1 MNQGMYQGKTLSLA
15 QIENGFVELN
25 FDNQSGSVN
34 KFNQQTLAELR
45 EAVDRLKA
53 DADIKGL
60 LLTSSKS
67 VFVVG
72 ADITEF
78 KQMFSSSKEDFIQ
91 ASQVVNG
98 LFSEIEDL
106 PFPSV
111 AAINGFALGGGFEIC
126 LACDSRVI
134 SSKAAVGLPET
145 NLGILPGWGG
155 SVRLP
160 RLAGMFAGIHWIA
173 SGEQQKPQMALSAG
187 AVDAVVEPEELR
199 TESLKMLAELAD
211 GSRDY
216 QARRLQKTSPIELSE
231 AELQATAENFSA
243 AIIGKVGNY
252 FPAPLKA
259 VELITSAATL
269 GRDEAIK
276 LENEAFYEVS
286 RTPQARALV
295 GLFLSDQYIVKL
307 AKNRTRA
314 LAEKFTPIKA
324 PAVIGAGIMGGGIA
338 YQNAIKGLPVVMKD
352 INQDALDL
360 GIKEAN
366 KLLGKRVS
374 RGKLS
379 EEKAGQILSSITPT
393 LDDNAISQ
401 CDMVVEA
408 VVELEAVKKQVLPA
422 VELLVAD
429 NSFITSNTSTIS
441 INRLAESLQRP
452 ENFCGMHFF
461 NPVHAMPL
469 VEIIRGEKTSDETIA
484 AVSAYALALG
494 KKPIV
499 VNDCPGFLVNRVLFA
514 LLFGLEMMLAEGA
527 DFQQIDRVMEAWGLP
542 MGPAYLMDVVGIDT
556 IKHCYPVLTNGLPE
570 RFVKAENWPTD
581 LIFKADRLGQKNGLG
596 YYKYELNDKGKPA
609 KLVDP
614 DVIAMFESQF
624 GEAKMFDKQE
634 ITDRLMI
641 AMAMEMVHCLE
652 EGIVASPAEADMSLI
667 YGVGFPVFHGGICRW
682 MDEVGLQEV
691 CDRADKYNHLSELY
705 RPTEKLRQMAANG
718 ESFYS

>member
-1 MNQGMYQGKTLSLA
+1 MYQGKTLSLA

-25 FDNQSGSVN
+25 FNNQSGSVN

-45 EAVDRLKA
+45 EALDILKA
-53 DADIKGL
+53 STDTKGL
-60 LLTSSKS
+60 LLSSSKS

-78 KQMFSSSKEDFIQ
+78 KQMFAFSKEQFIQ
-91 ASQVVNG
+91 TSRIVNG

-106 PFPSV
+106 PYPSV

-126 LACDSRVI
+126 LACDCRVI

-145 NLGILPGWGG
+145 KLGILPGWGG

-160 RLAGMFAGIHWIA
+160 RLAGMFVGIHWIS
-173 SGEQQKPQMALSAG
+173 SGEQQKPKMALDAG
-187 AVDAVVEPEELR
+187 AVDALVEPEQLR
-199 TESLKMLAELAD
+199 DESLKMLAQLAD

-216 QARRLQKTSPIELSE
+216 QARRVQKISPIELSE
-231 AELQATAENFSA
+231 AELQAAGENFRA

-259 VELITSAATL
+259 VELICSSATL
-269 GRDEAIK
+269 PRDEAIQ
-276 LENEAFYEVS
+276 LENEAFYEVT

-307 AKNRTRA
+307 AKNRSRA
-314 LAEKFTPIKA
+314 LAETFTPVKA
-324 PAVIGAGIMGGGIA
+324 PSVIGAGIMGGGIA
-338 YQNAIKGLPVVMKD
+338 YQNAMKGLPVIMKD

-360 GIKEAN
+360 GIKEAS

-374 RGKLS
+374 RGRLS
-379 EEKAGQILSSITPT
+379 EEKAADILASITAT
-393 LDDNAISQ
+393 LDDAAIRSS
-401 CDMVVEA
+401 DMVVEA
-408 VVELEAVKKQVLPA
+408 VVELDGVKKQVLAA
-422 VELLVAD
+422 VESLVSSNA
-429 NSFITSNTSTIS
+429 FITSNTSTIS
-441 INRLAESLQRP
+441 INSLAKSLQRP

-469 VEIIRGEKTSDETIA
+469 VEIIRGENTSDECIA

-514 LLFGLEMMLAEGA
+514 LLFGLEIMLAEGA
-527 DFQQIDRVMEAWGLP
+527 DFQQVDKVMEAWGLP
-542 MGPAYLMDVVGIDT
+542 MGPAYLMDVIGIDT
-556 IKHCYPVLTNGLPE
+556 INHCYPVLTNGLPE
-570 RFVKAENWPTD
+570 RFVKGENWPTE
-581 LIFKADRLGQKNGLG
+581 LIFNADRLGQKNGLG

-609 KLVDP
+609 KLVDR

-624 GEAKMFDKQE
+624 GESKILDKQE
-634 ITDRLMI
+634 ITDRLML

-682 MDEVGLQEV
+682 MDETGLQEI
-691 CDRADKYNHLSELY
+691 CDRADRYTHLSELY
-705 RPTEKLRQMAANG
+705 RPTAKLREMAAKG
-718 ESFYS
+718 ETFYI

>member
-1 MNQGMYQGKTLSLA
+1 MYQGKTLSLA

-25 FDNQSGSVN
+25 FNNQTGSVN

-45 EAVDRLKA
+45 AAVDILKTC
-53 DADIKGL
+53 ADIRGL

-67 VFVVG
+67 VFIVG

-78 KQMFSSSKEDFIQ
+78 KQMFSASKEVFIQ
-91 ASQVVNG
+91 ASQTVNS

-106 PFPSV
+106 PYPSV

-126 LACDSRVI
+126 MACDSRVI
-134 SSKAAVGLPET
+134 SSQAAVGLPET

-173 SGEQQKPQMALSAG
+173 SGEQQKPKAALHAG
-187 AVDAVVEPEELR
+187 AVDAVVEPDELR
-199 TESLKMLAELAD
+199 AESLKMLAEMAD
-211 GSRDY
+211 GSREY
-216 QARRLQKTSPIELSE
+216 QSRRIQKTSPVSLSE
-231 AELQATAENFSA
+231 EELKAAAENFRA
-243 AIIGKVGNY
+243 AIVSKVGNY

-259 VELITSAATL
+259 VELISTSATL
-269 GRDEAIK
+269 ARDEAIR

-286 RTPQARALV
+286 QTSQARALV

-307 AKNRTRA
+307 AKNRSRA
-314 LAEKFTPIKA
+314 LADKFTPVKT

-338 YQNAIKGLPVVMKD
+338 YQNAVRGLPVVMKD

-360 GIKEAN
+360 GIKEAS

-374 RGKLS
+374 RGKIS
-379 EEKAGQILSSITPT
+379 EEKAAQILSSITPT
-393 LDDNAISQ
+393 LEDTHISSS
-401 CDMVVEA
+401 DMVVEA
-408 VVELEAVKKQVLPA
+408 VVELEAIKKQVLPA
-422 VELLVAD
+422 VESLVAD
-429 NSFITSNTSTIS
+429 TAFITSNTSTIS

-514 LLFGLEMMLAEGA
+514 LLFGLEIMLAEGA
-527 DFQQIDRVMEAWGLP
+527 DFQQIDKVMEGWGLP

-556 IKHCYPVLTNGLPE
+556 IKHCYPVLTEGLPE
-570 RFVKAENWPTD
+570 RFIKGENWPTD
-581 LIFKADRLGQKNGLG
+581 LIFKANRLGQKNGLG

-614 DVIAMFESQF
+614 DVIAMFEAQF
-624 GEAKMFDKQE
+624 GEAKMLDKQE
-634 ITDRLMI
+634 ITDRLML

-682 MDEVGLQEV
+682 MDETGLQEV
-691 CDRADKYNHLSELY
+691 CDRANRYTHLSELY

>member
-1 MNQGMYQGKTLSLA
+1 MYQGKTLSLA

-25 FDNQSGSVN
+25 FNNQTGSVN

-45 EAVDRLKA
+45 AAVDILKTS
-53 DADIKGL
+53 ADIRGL

-67 VFVVG
+67 VFIVG

-78 KQMFSSSKEDFIQ
+78 KQMFSASKEVFIQ
-91 ASQVVNG
+91 ASQTVNS

-106 PFPSV
+106 PYPSV

-126 LACDSRVI
+126 MACDSRVI
-134 SSKAAVGLPET
+134 SSQAAVGLPET

-173 SGEQQKPQMALSAG
+173 SGEQQKPKAALHAG
-187 AVDAVVEPEELR
+187 AVDAVVEPDELR
-199 TESLKMLAELAD
+199 AESLKMLAEMAD
-211 GSRDY
+211 GSREY
-216 QARRLQKTSPIELSE
+216 QSRRIQKTSPVSLSE
-231 AELQATAENFSA
+231 EELKAAAENFRA
-243 AIIGKVGNY
+243 AIVSKVGNY

-259 VELITSAATL
+259 VELISTSATL
-269 GRDEAIK
+269 ARDEAIR

-286 RTPQARALV
+286 QTSQARALV

-307 AKNRTRA
+307 AKNRSRA
-314 LAEKFTPIKA
+314 LADKFTPVKT

-338 YQNAIKGLPVVMKD
+338 YQNAVRGLPVVMKD

-360 GIKEAN
+360 GIKEAS

-374 RGKLS
+374 RGKIS
-379 EEKAGQILSSITPT
+379 EEKAAQILSSITPT
-393 LDDNAISQ
+393 LEDTHISSS
-401 CDMVVEA
+401 DMVVEA
-408 VVELEAVKKQVLPA
+408 VVELEAIKKQVLPA
-422 VELLVAD
+422 VESLVAD
-429 NSFITSNTSTIS
+429 TAFITSNTSTIS

-514 LLFGLEMMLAEGA
+514 LLFGLEIMLAEGA
-527 DFQQIDRVMEAWGLP
+527 DFQQIDKVMEGWGLP

-556 IKHCYPVLTNGLPE
+556 IKHCYPVLTEGLPE
-570 RFVKAENWPTD
+570 RFIKGENWPTD
-581 LIFKADRLGQKNGLG
+581 LIFKANRLGQKNGLG

-614 DVIAMFESQF
+614 DVIAMFEAQF
-624 GEAKMFDKQE
+624 GEAKMLDKQE
-634 ITDRLMI
+634 ITDRLML

-682 MDEVGLQEV
+682 MDETGLQEV
-691 CDRADKYNHLSELY
+691 CDRANRYTHLSELY